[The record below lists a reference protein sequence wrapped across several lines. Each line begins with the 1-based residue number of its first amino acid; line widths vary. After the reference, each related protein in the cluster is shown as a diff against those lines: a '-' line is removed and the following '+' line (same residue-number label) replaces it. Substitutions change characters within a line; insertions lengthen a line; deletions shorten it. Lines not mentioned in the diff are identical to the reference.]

1 MGVNYMTDSPPK
13 QPNPSLG
20 FVISDVARLIRRN
33 FNRRVQHL
41 GLTQAQWQV
50 LAHLAR
56 HEGIRQIQL
65 ADVLDMQPIS
75 VARIIDRMEAA
86 GWVERRPDPA
96 DRRAVNLYLAPKA
109 SPILEQ
115 MWQHGA
121 ETRQQA
127 LQHIP
132 VNQQELLLQL
142 LLTMRENL
150 SQDTTNTES
159 EPTP

>member
-1 MGVNYMTDSPPK
+1 MTDTTSK
-13 QPNPSLG
+13 QPPPSLG

-56 HEGIRQIQL
+56 NEGIRQIQL

-75 VARIIDRMEAA
+75 VAWIIDRMEAA
-86 GWVERRPDPA
+86 GWVERRPDPLTVA
-96 DRRAVNLYLAPKA
+96 RSICIWPC
-109 SPILEQ
+109 SHPILTQ
-115 MWQHGA
+115 MWEHGA
-121 ETRQQA
+121 DTRQQA
-127 LQHIP
+127 LQYSCQP
-132 VNQQELLLQL
+132 AGVVLPQL

-150 SQDTTNTES
+150 SQDTTSTES
-159 EPTP
+159 ELTP

>member
-1 MGVNYMTDSPPK
+1 MTDTTSK
-13 QPNPSLG
+13 QPPPSLG

-50 LAHLAR
+50 LAHLSR
-56 HEGIRQIQL
+56 NEGIRQIQL

-75 VARIIDRMEAA
+75 VARIIDRMAAA

-127 LQHIP
+127 LQQIP
-132 VNQQELLLQL
+132 AAQQEQLLQL

-150 SQDTTNTES
+150 SQDNLSTGS
-159 EPTP
+159 EPNP

>member
-1 MGVNYMTDSPPK
+1 MDVTYVTDSTPQQPK
-13 QPNPSLG
+13 PSLG

-56 HEGIRQIQL
+56 NEGIRQIQL

-109 SPILEQ
+109 NPILTQ
-115 MWQHGA
+115 MWEHGA
-121 ETRQQA
+121 DTRQQA

-132 VNQQELLLQL
+132 ASQQELLLQL

-150 SQDTTNTES
+150 SQDNLSTGSES
-159 EPTP
+159 NP